1 MKKSLVA
8 AWLFG
13 EAIVIWRLVHR
24 DHHMP
29 VPGELW
35 GITGLFA
42 LLGGAAEIF
51 PQAGTVIVMAA
62 WGLDVAGFLN
72 VLPRGLGGQ
81 ISQAQKE
88 QGGGGATN
96 PLSRAQPQGATHG

>member
-1 MKKSLVA
+1 VKKSLVA

-51 PQAGTVIVMAA
+51 PQAGQVIVMAA
-62 WGLDVAGFLN
+62 WGLDMAGFLN
-72 VLPRGLGGQ
+72 VLPKGLGGQ
-81 ISQAQKE
+81 INQTEKAQ
-88 QGGGGATN
+88 GGATN
-96 PLSRAQPQGATHG
+96 PLGATQPQGAQSG